1 MRRVGWAIAVVLSI
15 GCVAMGQSRNFHG
28 TVIQMR
34 MSECT
39 RQHGFV
45 SAMSGTQV
53 VSTQACPEYTVMTD
67 NVVYVL
73 VGRKPEE
80 FIPLAEKVTFHVH
93 KSDVVV
99 FSDDEKEQ
107 SHFAVRQ
114 MVLRQD
120 WERDEQRRDLTT
132 RLVERSV
139 DYESR
144 NVPRAGLVQTSSQ

>member
-1 MRRVGWAIAVVLSI
+1 MRRVGWVVIFMFAINCMAT
-15 GCVAMGQSRNFHG
+15 GQSRNFHG
-28 TVIQMR
+28 TVVRMK

-39 RQHGFV
+39 KQHGFV
-45 SAMSGTQV
+45 SAMSGVQV

-80 FIPLAEKVTFHVH
+80 FIPLAENITFHVR

-99 FSDDEKEQ
+99 FSEDEKEQ

-114 MVLRQD
+114 MTVRQD
-120 WERDEQRRDLTT
+120 WERDEQRREVMT
-132 RLVERSV
+132 RLAERSV
-139 DYESR
+139 SYESR
-144 NVPRAGLVQTSSQ
+144 NAPHAVLVQTSSQ